1 MKLLPQDIRAIF
13 DRRVAV
19 RVYNNQKISRTDMET
34 ILDSAWLSPSSIG
47 LEGWRFLVF
56 ENGRAGSPFE
66 AIKADLKA
74 VAWGPC
80 LNWTRQVTLCSYLQI
95 RMPDTIALLFTRA

>member
-47 LEGWRFLVF
+47 LECWRFLVF
-56 ENGRAGSPFE
+56 ENG
-66 AIKADLKA
+66 
-74 VAWGPC
+74 
-80 LNWTRQVTLCSYLQI
+80 
-95 RMPDTIALLFTRA
+95 